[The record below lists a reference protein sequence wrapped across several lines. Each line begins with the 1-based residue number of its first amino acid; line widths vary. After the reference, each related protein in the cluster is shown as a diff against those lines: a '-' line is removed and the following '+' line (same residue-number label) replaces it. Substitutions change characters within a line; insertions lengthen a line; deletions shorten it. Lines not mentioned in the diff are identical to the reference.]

1 MQLKAV
7 ENIDISTFT
16 ATISS
21 ILSKLGIEALYHG
34 NVDATDAERAKREIS
49 SMVEGS
55 GGGGLQRK
63 KYPHQHV
70 TQMPLATNIV
80 RVPNKDLTDP
90 NTAVEIYFQVGKDNL
105 LDRVMADL
113 LTEMMYE
120 PLYDQIRTKDQ
131 FGKLQLHDQSL
142 LWVLETGTLTQTFLF
157 GFTTRISR
165 WL

>member
-1 MQLKAV
+1 M
-7 ENIDISTFT
+7 ENIDIPTFT
-16 ATISS
+16 TTISS
-21 ILSKLGIEALYHG
+21 ILSKLGIEGLYHG

-70 TQMPLATNIV
+70 TQMPFATNIV

-90 NTAVEIYFQVGKDNL
+90 NTAVEIYFQVGKDNMFE
-105 LDRVMADL
+105 RVMADL
-113 LTEMMYE
+113 LTEMIYE

-131 FGKLQLHDQSL
+131 FGKLHDRL
-142 LWVLETGTLTQTFLF
+142 L
-157 GFTTRISR
+157 
-165 WL
+165 